1 MSFIIILFLFRNFE
15 LIINSN
21 VVKYNC
27 QAQLWWM
34 STNEVSNSPLGFDS
48 KEWFFWLINAGE
60 RSFWVDSSF
69 THCNYIKSY
78 LVCILITVEHAS
90 VWNKDRK
97 TSLLPGD
104 SDDWIWSDSK
114 YLEFTTFF
122 GTMFCLGKLLIKQ
135 ES

>member
-1 MSFIIILFLFRNFE
+1 MLTLSSNNNIRWHCVNLIWWFLRYWWFALCLWFSSCVFQVFLKGCLGVFKMKMSFIIILFLFRNFE

-34 STNEVSNSPLGFDS
+34 STNEISNSPLGFDS

-69 THCNYIKSY
+69 THCNYIKS
-78 LVCILITVEHAS
+78 
-90 VWNKDRK
+90 
-97 TSLLPGD
+97 
-104 SDDWIWSDSK
+104 
-114 YLEFTTFF
+114 FT
-122 GTMFCLGKLLIKQ
+122 
-135 ES
+135 